1 MIKNACRYLM
11 SMLVVLGAAAP
22 ADADELSSCFRRASI
37 RYDISQRLLE
47 AIAHVESSG
56 NPMAVNQNSNGSED
70 IGLMQINSFWLP
82 KLEEYGITRQ
92 DLFDPCV
99 NIEVG
104 AWILA
109 DNIHRHGYSWE
120 AVGAYNAASQ
130 DKRLK
135 YARKVALALLGD

>member
-11 SMLVVLGAAAP
+11 SMLVVLGAAAT

-82 KLEEYGITRQ
+82 KLEEYGSVRSLREHRGRGVDSGGQ
-92 DLFDPCV
+92 YPP
-99 NIEVG
+99 
-104 AWILA
+104 AWLQLGSG
-109 DNIHRHGYSWE
+109 R
-120 AVGAYNAASQ
+120 
-130 DKRLK
+130 RL
-135 YARKVALALLGD
+135 